1 MPVNQWLDKQ
11 DNEEMPRLTA
21 IFDITL
27 PEPFLWECHEGHDLE
42 HRTADDR
49 IFKIS
54 VKGFDVEIELADFSG
69 SRKGTEGSS
78 EMAAEITRV
87 IFRVTRDEPKSPPII
102 ERTKEGKIDLTPL
115 QKYLWA
121 LGEEYQAI
129 VTQVTE
135 RLSKYFRFQA
145 GHPLIQIHPER
156 GQSRFMNPV
165 WTDEAGKIIWDRV
178 TCIAGGGGVG
188 LKLYPRWDVIAYK
201 PEDRQSL
208 IAALERP
215 KEQDFYEE
223 ILSDA
228 KDAVATGNI
237 RRAVLEL
244 AIACE
249 VAIKHVYFE
258 HESFADSDYSY
269 YEEKGIARARV
280 LDFVDVI
287 AFRTFGHSLKTDDTE
302 CFKKLSYLFRC
313 RNKVAHLGT
322 PVFRDD
328 RGLDVTANE
337 ALLLEWWYAVKKVI
351 EWLRQYSI
359 HA

>member
-1 MPVNQWLDKQ
+1 
-11 DNEEMPRLTA
+11 MPRLTA

-27 PEPFLWECHEGHDLE
+27 PEPFLWECQDGDGYDLE
-42 HRTADDR
+42 RRTANDR
-49 IFKIS
+49 IFKIT
-54 VKGFDVEIELADFSG
+54 VKGFNVEIELADFSG
-69 SRKGTEGSS
+69 CRKGIVGSA

-87 IFRVTRDEPKSPPII
+87 FFRVTRDEVESPPII
-102 ERTKEGKIDLTPL
+102 ERTKEGKVDWTPL
-115 QKYLWA
+115 QEYLCKID
-121 LGEEYQAI
+121 EEYKAI
-129 VTQVTE
+129 VTRLIE
-135 RLSKYFRFQA
+135 HLSKYFRFQA
-145 GHPLIQIHPER
+145 GHPLVQIHPER
-156 GQSRFMNPV
+156 GQSRFMNPI
-165 WTDEAGKIIWDRV
+165 WIDQTGKTIWDRV
-178 TCIAGGGGVG
+178 TGIMYGGGFG
-188 LKLYPRWDVIAYK
+188 LRLYPRWNVIAYK

-208 IAALERP
+208 IAALEQP

-258 HESFADSDYSY
+258 HESFAGSDYSY

-280 LDFVDVI
+280 LDFVDAI
-287 AFRTFGHSLKTDDTE
+287 AFRTFGHSLKTDDIE
-302 CFKKLSYLFRC
+302 CFKKLSCLFRC

-328 RGLDVTANE
+328 EGLEVTANE
-337 ALLLEWWYAVKKVI
+337 TFLLEWWSAVKKAI
-351 EWLRQYSI
+351 EWLRQYST

>member
-1 MPVNQWLDKQ
+1 
-11 DNEEMPRLTA
+11 MPRLTA
-21 IFDITL
+21 IFNITL
-27 PEPFLWECHEGHDLE
+27 PEPFLWECQDGHDLE
-42 HRTADDR
+42 RRTADDR
-49 IFKIS
+49 ILKIS
-54 VKGFDVEIELADFSG
+54 VKGFDVEIELAEFSG
-69 SRKGTEGSS
+69 SRKGAAGRS

-87 IFRVTRDEPKSPPII
+87 IFRVTRDEPESPPII
-102 ERTKEGKIDLTPL
+102 ERTEEGKVDWTPL
-115 QKYLWA
+115 QKYLWTI
-121 LGEEYQAI
+121 GEEYKAI

-145 GHPLIQIHPER
+145 GHPLVQIHPEQRQR
-156 GQSRFMNPV
+156 GFLNPT
-165 WTDEAGKIIWDRV
+165 WIDQTGKTIWDRV
-178 TCIAGGGGVG
+178 TCLAAGGGVG

-201 PEDRQSL
+201 TEDRQSL

-215 KEQDFYEE
+215 KEQDLYEE
-223 ILSDA
+223 IMSDA

-287 AFRTFGHSLKTDDTE
+287 AFRTFGHSLKADDIE

-328 RGLDVTANE
+328 GGLEVTANE
-337 ALLLEWWYAVKKVI
+337 ALLLEWWSAVKKAFA
-351 EWLRQYSI
+351 WLRQFST
-359 HA
+359 HE